1 MLPGAQVN
9 QVKSFSLVD
18 FLHLL
23 IIVTVPYIFQ
33 SVFPH
38 KKLTI
43 HQGKLTVKALRVSQY
58 YTTLQSG
65 SYFKFAYFIDEEY
78 IQYCGDV
85 TWQLKERD
93 S

>member
-33 SVFPH
+33 SVFSH

-43 HQGKLTVKALRVSQY
+43 HQGKLTVKALHVSQY

-65 SYFKFAYFIDEEY
+65 SYFKFDFW
-78 IQYCGDV
+78 V
-85 TWQLKERD
+85 TGHDTTRLESQNKYE